1 MNLMKFMAHQA
12 RQPSGKLSGIF
23 AIYMNFGNNSLNKLA
38 VQALDIQPKDHILE
52 VGFGGGVA
60 LYKILK
66 NIHGGFVAGIDYSPD
81 MVKRGKRKFQKS
93 IASGKM
99 TLVEGNVTSMPFS
112 DASFDKI
119 CTINTI
125 YFWHDPTAGLSEIL
139 RVLKPGGQ
147 LVVGIAPK
155 DSMEKHSF
163 TRYGFTLYSEQELR
177 DLLTQAGFVYRQ
189 TIFRKHSIFDMFVLV
204 IVAMRP

>member
-1 MNLMKFMAHQA
+1 MNLIELIAHQA
-12 RQPSGKLSGIF
+12 RQPSGKFSGIF
-23 AIYMNFGNNSLNKLA
+23 AMYMNFGNNYLNNLA
-38 VQALDIQPKDHILE
+38 VQTLDIQSNDHILE

-60 LYKILK
+60 LYKILE
-66 NIHGGFVAGIDYSPD
+66 NIHGGLVAGIDYSPD

-99 TLVEGNVTSMPFS
+99 TLVEGNVTSMPFD
-112 DASFDKI
+112 DASFDKV

-125 YFWHDPTAGLSEIL
+125 YFWPDPTAGLNEIF

-155 DSMEKHSF
+155 DKMEKYPF
-163 TRYGFTLYSEQELR
+163 THYGFTLYSEQELR
-177 DLLTQAGFVYRQ
+177 DLLAQAGFVYRE
-189 TIFRKHSIFDMFVLV
+189 TIFRKRRGPDVLL

>member
-1 MNLMKFMAHQA
+1 MNLMEFMAHQA
-12 RQPSGKLSGIF
+12 RRPSGKFSGIF
-23 AIYMNFGNNSLNKLA
+23 AIYMNFGNNYLNKLA
-38 VQALDIQPKDHILE
+38 VQALDIQPNDHILE

-66 NIHGGFVAGIDYSPD
+66 NIQRGFVAGIDYSPD

-99 TLVEGNVTSMPFS
+99 TLVEGNVTSMPFN

-125 YFWHDPTAGLSEIL
+125 YFWSDPTAGLNEIL

-147 LVVGIAPK
+147 LVVGIMPK
-155 DSMEKHSF
+155 DSMKKNPA
-163 TRYGFTLYSEQELR
+163 TRYGFTLYSEQGLR

-189 TIFRKHSIFDMFVLV
+189 TIFGKRGAFNVLV

>member
-1 MNLMKFMAHQA
+1 MNLIEFIARQA
-12 RQPSGKLSGIF
+12 RRPSGKSGAIF
-23 AIYMNFGNNSLNKLA
+23 AMYMNFGNNYLNKLA
-38 VQALDIQPKDHILE
+38 VQALDIQPNDHILD

-99 TLVEGNVTSMPFS
+99 TLVEGDVASMPFN

-125 YFWHDPTAGLSEIL
+125 YFWPDPTAGLKEIL

-147 LVVGIAPK
+147 LVIGVGAK
-155 DSMEKHSF
+155 DSMEKNPV
-163 TRYGFTLYSEQELR
+163 TRYGFTLYSEQGLKA
-177 DLLTQAGFVYRQ
+177 LLTQAGFVYRQ
-189 TIFRKHSIFDMFVLV
+189 TIFGKRPAWLV
-204 IVAMRP
+204 IVAMRH

>member
-1 MNLMKFMAHQA
+1 MNLIELIAHQA
-12 RQPSGKLSGIF
+12 RQPSGRLGGIF
-23 AIYMNFGNNSLNKLA
+23 AIYMNFGNNYLNKLA
-38 VQALDIQPKDHILE
+38 VQALDIQPDDHILE

-60 LYKILK
+60 LYKMLK

-99 TLVEGNVTSMPFS
+99 TLVEGNVTSIPFD
-112 DASFDKI
+112 DASFDKV
-119 CTINTI
+119 CTVNTI
-125 YFWHDPTAGLSEIL
+125 YFWPDPMAGLKEIL

-147 LVVGIAPK
+147 LVVGVGAK
-155 DSMEKHSF
+155 DSMKKIRI
-163 TRYGFTLYSEQELR
+163 TRYGFSLYSEQELR
-177 DLLTQAGFVYRQ
+177 DLLTQSGLVYRQ
-189 TIFRKHSIFDMFVLV
+189 TIFGKRPAVLV

>member
-1 MNLMKFMAHQA
+1 
-12 RQPSGKLSGIF
+12 
-23 AIYMNFGNNSLNKLA
+23 MNFGNNYLNKLA
-38 VQALDIQPKDHILE
+38 VQALDIQPNDHILE

-66 NIHGGFVAGIDYSPD
+66 NIHGGFVAGIDYSPE

-99 TLVEGNVTSMPFS
+99 TLVEGNVTSMPF
-112 DASFDKI
+112 DDVSFDKV

-125 YFWHDPTAGLSEIL
+125 YFWPDPTAGLKEIL
-139 RVLKPGGQ
+139 RVLKPGGRF
-147 LVVGIAPK
+147 VVGVGAK
-155 DSMEKHSF
+155 DSMEKRRI
-163 TRYGFTLYSEQELR
+163 TRYGFSLYSEQELK
-177 DLLTQAGFVYRQ
+177 DLLTQAGLVYRQ
-189 TIFRKHSIFDMFVLV
+189 TIFGKHPVWLV

>member
-1 MNLMKFMAHQA
+1 MNLMEFIAHQA
-12 RQPSGKLSGIF
+12 RQTSGRLSGIF
-23 AIYMNFGNNSLNKLA
+23 AVCMNFGNNYLNKLA
-38 VQALDIQPKDHILE
+38 VQALDIQPNDHILE

-99 TLVEGNVTSMPFS
+99 TLVEGNVASMPF
-112 DASFDKI
+112 DNAFFDKV

-125 YFWHDPTAGLSEIL
+125 YFWPDPTAGLKDIL

-147 LVVGIAPK
+147 LVIGVGAK
-155 DSMEKHSF
+155 GSMEKLRI

-177 DLLTQAGFVYRQ
+177 DLLTQAGFVYKQ
-189 TIFRKHSIFDMFVLV
+189 TVLGKRPAVLV

>member
-1 MNLMKFMAHQA
+1 MNLMEFIAHQA
-12 RQPSGKLSGIF
+12 RQPSGRLSGIF
-23 AIYMNFGNNSLNKLA
+23 AVYMNFGNNYLNKLA
-38 VQALDIQPKDHILE
+38 VQALDIQPNDHILD

-66 NIHGGFVAGIDYSPD
+66 NIRGGLVAGIDYSPD

-99 TLVEGNVTSMPFS
+99 TLVEGNVTSIPF
-112 DASFDKI
+112 DNASFDKV

-125 YFWHDPTAGLSEIL
+125 YFWPDPTAGLKEIL

-147 LVVGIAPK
+147 LVVGVGAK
-155 DSMEKHSF
+155 DSMKKLRI
-163 TRYGFTLYSEQELR
+163 TRYGFSLYSEQELR
-177 DLLTQAGFVYRQ
+177 ALLTQAGLVYRQ
-189 TIFRKHSIFDMFVLV
+189 TIFGKRPAVLV

>member
-1 MNLMKFMAHQA
+1 MNLMEFVAHQA
-12 RQPSGKLSGIF
+12 RQPSGKFSGIF
-23 AIYMNFGNNSLNKLA
+23 AMYMNLGNNYLNKLA
-38 VQALDIQPKDHILE
+38 VQALDIQPNDHILE

-66 NIHGGFVAGIDYSPD
+66 NIQGGFVAGIDYSPD

-99 TLVEGNVTSMPFS
+99 TLVEGNVASMPFD

-125 YFWHDPTAGLSEIL
+125 YFWPDPTAGLKEIL
-139 RVLKPGGQ
+139 RVLKQGGQ
-147 LVVGIAPK
+147 VIVGVGAK
-155 DSMEKHSF
+155 NSMEKNPV
-163 TRYGFTLYSEQELR
+163 TRYGFTLYSEQGLR

-189 TIFRKHSIFDMFVLV
+189 TIFGKHPVWLV
-204 IVAMRP
+204 IVAMRH

>member
-1 MNLMKFMAHQA
+1 MNLIELIAHQA
-12 RQPSGKLSGIF
+12 RQPSGKLGGIF
-23 AIYMNFGNNSLNKLA
+23 AIYMNFGNNYLNKLT
-38 VQALDIQPKDHILE
+38 VQALDIQPNDHILE

-60 LYKILK
+60 LYKILE

-99 TLVEGNVTSMPFS
+99 TLVEGNVTSMPF
-112 DASFDKI
+112 DDVSFDKV

-125 YFWHDPTAGLSEIL
+125 YFWPDPTAGLKEIL
-139 RVLKPGGQ
+139 RVLKPGGR
-147 LVVGIAPK
+147 LVVGVGAK
-155 DSMEKHSF
+155 DSMDKLRI
-163 TRYGFTLYSEQELR
+163 TRYGFSLYSEQELK
-177 DLLTQAGFVYRQ
+177 DLLTQAGLVYRQ
-189 TIFRKHSIFDMFVLV
+189 TIFGKRPVWLV